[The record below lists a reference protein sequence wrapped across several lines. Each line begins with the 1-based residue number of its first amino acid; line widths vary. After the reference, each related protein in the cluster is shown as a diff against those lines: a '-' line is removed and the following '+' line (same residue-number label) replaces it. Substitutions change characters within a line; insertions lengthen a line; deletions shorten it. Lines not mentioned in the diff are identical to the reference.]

1 MRLGG
6 VPPAIPD
13 LYGPGAYQRDVSPL
27 LWLQPRL
34 GRLVSRGGQLV
45 AARGVRALRHRE
57 GGGSPHRAPPSL
69 GSRIWPRMSEAVTS
83 GNVVV
88 VLIYSVTC
96 ERQCITQKTCAKAS
110 YNTEWVTH

>member
-13 LYGPGAYQRDVSPL
+13 LYGPGAYQGDVSPL

-57 GGGSPHRAPPSL
+57 DGGSPHRAPPSL
-69 GSRIWPRMSEAVTS
+69 GSRSSHIPSDLVVDHWTS
-83 GNVVV
+83 DSVSSSHRH
-88 VLIYSVTC
+88 VLLFHDVW
-96 ERQCITQKTCAKAS
+96 ITS
-110 YNTEWVTH
+110 NRL